1 MDYGRSNRITLEEV
15 EDMESSSHD
24 WEFHQPAQN
33 EDGSLVDS
41 DELDPEA
48 VTPLE
53 YIGTFVEKQV
63 PEDAELIPHSLRP
76 DVNLKV
82 SAENLI
88 PEEDENHKYAHN
100 IYGKPL
106 VHVYFDQVIVP
117 TFIQPNPEDYPDIGT
132 PPEGYEES
140 KRKEIEILFPG
151 DVLFPDIPQN
161 SKNETIIRVPKYPIF
176 YDQYDDI
183 AMFEQVDSRN

>member
-53 YIGTFVEKQV
+53 YIGTFVEK
-63 PEDAELIPHSLRP
+63 
-76 DVNLKV
+76 
-82 SAENLI
+82 
-88 PEEDENHKYAHN
+88 
-100 IYGKPL
+100 
-106 VHVYFDQVIVP
+106 
-117 TFIQPNPEDYPDIGT
+117 
-132 PPEGYEES
+132 
-140 KRKEIEILFPG
+140 
-151 DVLFPDIPQN
+151 
-161 SKNETIIRVPKYPIF
+161 
-176 YDQYDDI
+176 
-183 AMFEQVDSRN
+183 